1 MSAKTLKSINNTLKI
16 DINEATSIGDK
27 CKNKLIRLVEKHFFV
42 ALPHDNYKNIDITI
56 LENGNVIMREI
67 EYKTEKECTEEE
79 VIERF
84 NVFQEEV
91 DRLLDTNKTNFSSMK
106 KKNELSNLI
115 IVLLMLIVI
124 IIVGI
129 YSIKQLLYGN
139 LFGVIWIVFII
150 GYYIIPAT
158 GNKFRSRWEQ
168 AIRYLK
174 SLFRK

>member
-1 MSAKTLKSINNTLKI
+1 MPTKSLKSINNTLKI

-27 CKNKLIRLVEKHFFV
+27 CKNKLVRLVEKNFYV
-42 ALPHDNYKNIDITI
+42 ELPHDNYKNIDITI
-56 LENGNVIMREI
+56 LENGNVLMREV
-67 EYKTEKECTEEE
+67 EYKTEKECSLEE
-79 VIERF
+79 VMNRF
-84 NVFQEEV
+84 DAFQEEI
-91 DRLLDTNKTNFSSMK
+91 DKLLDTNKTNFSSMK

-129 YSIKQLLYGN
+129 YSLKQLLLGN
-139 LFGVIWIVFII
+139 LFGVIWIIFII

-158 GNKFRSRWEQ
+158 GNKFRSRWDQ
-168 AIRYLK
+168 AIRYIK